1 MKKLFLL
8 LFSLAA
14 FSCSKKENL
23 TGTIVNANNGEPVQ
37 GVWVMVERFF
47 DRGEEGTVNRIG
59 ESVSNAQGRFGMDIS
74 SKRMRNKYN
83 IFCPLYYPITED
95 SIQKAYLISGPD
107 RVELD
112 NEKNQELEFKVIPT
126 VRFKAWVSAKNN
138 YTQGDSLHI
147 STTDPRA
154 NNVFFLFPGFPGS
167 SSTSGN
173 SQRAY
178 VPVNNSGKIAVHVY
192 IKRAGKVTEYVDSVK
207 ASPFSKVDYILQW

>member
-8 LFSLAA
+8 FSSLAA

-37 GVWVMVERFF
+37 GVRVMVERFF
-47 DRGEEGTVNRIG
+47 AGGEEGSVNRIG

-83 IFCPLYYPITED
+83 IVCPLYYPITED
-95 SIQKAYLISGPD
+95 SIQKAYLISGPNK
-107 RVELD
+107 VELD
-112 NEKNQELEFKVIPT
+112 NEKKQELEFKVIPT
-126 VRFKAWVSAKNN
+126 VRFKAWVSAKNY
-138 YTQGDSLHI
+138 YTQGDSLHL

-154 NNVFFLFPGFPGS
+154 NNVFFIFPG

-173 SQRAY
+173 SHRAY

-207 ASPFSKVDYILQW
+207 AAPYSKVDYMLQW